1 MTTYLLDSSAL
12 IALAVHEHEY
22 NEAVSA
28 WLQKHDQFA
37 LSPIVEGALVRFLTR
52 LGERPQVA
60 VEILRTLHSTDGWT
74 FWPDSISYREVDL
87 SAVIGHRQVTD
98 AYLVALATSKRA
110 KLATLDKALSA
121 TAGVELI
128 AT

>member
-12 IALAVHEHEY
+12 IALAVHEHEH
-22 NEAVSA
+22 NEVVSA

-37 LSPIVEGALVRFLTR
+37 LCPIVEGALVRFLVR

-60 VEILRTLHSTDGWT
+60 VEFLRELHSTDGWT
-74 FWPDSISYREVDL
+74 FWPDSISYREADL
-87 SAVIGHRQVTD
+87 TNVIGHRQVTD
-98 AYLVALATSKRA
+98 AYLVALATSKHA
-110 KLATLDKALSA
+110 VLATLDEALSA

-128 AT
+128 ST